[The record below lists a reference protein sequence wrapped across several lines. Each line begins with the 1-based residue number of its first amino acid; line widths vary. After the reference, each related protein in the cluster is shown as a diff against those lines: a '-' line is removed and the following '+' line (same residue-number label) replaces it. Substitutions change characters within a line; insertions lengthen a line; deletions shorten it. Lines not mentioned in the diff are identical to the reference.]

1 MKRLLVLSVLLAALV
16 GCSVGPDYK
25 RPDTTIPQNYKEV
38 KGWREALP
46 RDQEIKTRWWEVF
59 ADPVL
64 NELVEKVNVS
74 NQSIALAESQ
84 YRQALAQV
92 QLARAG
98 YFPTVGAGAT
108 YTRARSSSTGYD
120 IINTHN
126 MALSASWELDIWGKV
141 RRQVE
146 SGKASAEA
154 SFADLQAMKL
164 SMQTQLVLNY
174 YQLRTID
181 EQKKNLDKA
190 IVAYTR
196 ALELTQNRYNA
207 GVTAKADVVQAD
219 TQLKTTQAQAI
230 DLDADRALYEHAIAI
245 LTGRP
250 PAMFSLPSVEFSWP
264 KIAIPVSL
272 PSDLLE
278 RRPDIASAERKM
290 AAANAQIG
298 VAKAAF
304 YPTLNLSGSVGYQGV
319 ELGNLFTSP
328 HFFWAVGPMALA
340 ATLFQ
345 GGARI
350 AKTQQAQAAYD
361 GTVASYRQTVLTAFQ
376 DVEDQL
382 ATLRVLAEEARV
394 QQQAVEAA
402 RESVALTTNQYKAG
416 IVSYLNVV
424 TAQTTALTNE
434 RTAISINGQRLKA
447 AALLVKALGGGW
459 SEEPQKT
466 TPAKSEKA
474 GSEGKKN

>member
-1 MKRLLVLSVLLAALV
+1 MKKVLLLCAVLAALA

-25 RPDTTIPQNYKEV
+25 RPDTTIPPGYKEAE
-38 KGWREALP
+38 GWREALP
-46 RDQEIKTRWWEVF
+46 RDSEIRSNWWEIF
-59 ADPVL
+59 NDPVL
-64 NELVEKVNVS
+64 NLLAEKVAVE
-74 NQSIALAESQ
+74 NQSIALAEAQ
-84 YRQALAQV
+84 YRQAAAQV

-98 YFPTVGAGAT
+98 YFPAAGAGAT

-120 IINTHN
+120 ILNTHN
-126 MALSASWELDIWGKV
+126 IALSASWEVDIWGKV

-146 SGKASAEA
+146 AGKASAEA

-164 SMQTQLVLNY
+164 SLQTQLVLNY
-174 YQLRTID
+174 YQLRMLD
-181 EQKKNLDKA
+181 EQKKNLDQA
-190 IVAYTR
+190 ILAYAK
-196 ALELTQNRYNA
+196 ALELTQNRYKA
-207 GVTAKADVVQAD
+207 GVAAKADVVQAE
-219 TQLKTTQAQAI
+219 TQLKTTQAQAV
-230 DLDADRALYEHAIAI
+230 DLGADRALYEHAIAI
-245 LTGRP
+245 LIGRP
-250 PAMFSLPSVEFSWP
+250 PALFSLLPAAFQWP
-264 KIAIPVSL
+264 TIAIPVSL

-304 YPTLNLSGSVGYQGV
+304 YPTVTLSGSVGYQGV
-319 ELGNLFTSP
+319 ELANLMTSP

-340 ATLFQ
+340 ATLFE

-350 AKTQQAQAAYD
+350 AKTRQARAAYD
-361 GTVASYRQTVLTAFQ
+361 GAVASYRQTVLAAFQ

-382 ATLRVLAEEARV
+382 AVLRVLAEEAGI
-394 QQQAVEAA
+394 QEQAVKAA

-424 TAQTTALTNE
+424 TAQTMALNNE

-459 SEEPQKT
+459 TADPPGSKPEKGAKT
-466 TPAKSEKA
+466 TA
-474 GSEGKKN
+474 EGNKQ